1 MPPAAKP
8 DAPPAPLPG
17 SQPGED
23 ALSFEQILERLE
35 GVVASLEQGDAPLEQ
50 ALSTFERGIAL
61 ARLGS
66 RRLDDAERR
75 IEALLGESDGPRD
88 SLRTRPLEENDDE

>member
-1 MPPAAKP
+1 MPPAEKP
-8 DAPPAPLPG
+8 DATPA
-17 SQPGED
+17 EDD

-35 GVVASLEQGDAPLEQ
+35 GVVSALEQGDAPLEQ
-50 ALSTFERGIAL
+50 ALTTFERGIAL

-75 IEALLGESDGPRD
+75 IEALLGDGD
-88 SLRTRPLEENDDE
+88 ELRTRPLEDDDHE

>member
-8 DAPPAPLPG
+8 NAPIAPA
-17 SQPGED
+17 SDED
-23 ALSFEQILERLE
+23 ALSFEQLLERLE
-35 GVVASLEQGDAPLEQ
+35 GVVATLEQGDAPLEQ

-75 IEALLGESDGPRD
+75 IEALLGDGD
-88 SLRTRPLEENDDE
+88 ELRTRPLAPLAPLENKDDE

>member
-8 DAPPAPLPG
+8 EAAPELAPDDA
-17 SQPGED
+17 

-75 IEALLGESDGPRD
+75 IEALLGDGD
-88 SLRTRPLEENDDE
+88 SLRTRPLEESDDE

>member
-8 DAPPAPLPG
+8 DAPPVPE
-17 SQPGED
+17 QPD
-23 ALSFEQILERLE
+23 PQALTFEQILQRLE
-35 GVVASLEQGDAPLEQ
+35 GVVTSLEQGDAPLEQ

-66 RRLDDAERR
+66 QRLDDAERR
-75 IEALLGESDGPRD
+75 IEALLGDGD
-88 SLRTRPLEENDDE
+88 SLRTRPLENQDDE

>member
-8 DAPPAPLPG
+8 DAPPAAPPAPLSEEG
-17 SQPGED
+17 
-23 ALSFEQILERLE
+23 LSFEQILERLE

-75 IEALLGESDGPRD
+75 IEALLGEGDE
-88 SLRTRPLEENDDE
+88 LRTRPLEDNDDE

>member
-1 MPPAAKP
+1 MPAGKP
-8 DAPPAPLPG
+8 EIAPPPLLP
-17 SQPGED
+17 QADD

-35 GVVASLEQGDAPLEQ
+35 GVVTTLEQGDAPLEQ

-61 ARLGS
+61 ARLGG

-75 IEALLGESDGPRD
+75 IEALLGDGD
-88 SLRTRPLEENDDE
+88 DLRTRPLEDDDDE